1 MATNTGKEV
10 GRVSIRVLPNST
22 KLRADLKKVLDRIET
37 TMSIN
42 LDVRAKRK
50 QFDRDINSMV
60 HDAEKNSVTLN
71 ADADTGRAREQ
82 IAVASRSRIVTF
94 TVRVSKASLASVGT
108 ALAAISGAR
117 LAGTILQDIGRGLSN
132 LDKNLPKLA
141 AVGLGIANVTSLLLG
156 SVGGIVT
163 VGAGLFS
170 IVGVLGAAPGI
181 LAGAAIGAITL
192 AVALKDAKEQLA
204 ELGPQWTDLGGI
216 ISNNFWDRA
225 KQPILDLNNELF
237 PSLKSGLDG
246 VSASLGNW
254 AASLA
259 GGLRRAFGG
268 GRLDSMFGNLVES
281 IDIASGGTESFASAI
296 AELGTV
302 GANNLPRLARWFTKL
317 IGQFDAWVT
326 SVSADGQLQGWIDS
340 GVVAAKDLGRA
351 LSGIA
356 GIFDG
361 IFTAAERS
369 GGQGLTLLADTLQ
382 RVSDIVNGPNFQT
395 ALTTV
400 FVGAAAGLDGLSRAL
415 GPIGGMF
422 ADLAPTIA
430 DVLDSAGSALG
441 TLLGSVA
448 DALSNPIFAGGL
460 SDLFNGIQE
469 AVDKITPVLP
479 TVAELFGGLGTTLGI
494 LAEAAAPVIAAMV
507 EGLAPVLELLLG
519 SVQELAPLLSD
530 QLVKAFEDLAPTL
543 EQSARELLPLLVQMI
558 VALLPIL
565 PVLVDLIIALAPV
578 ITAAAQSSLP
588 FIQAIGDTFD
598 AIKGLTDF
606 LQGDTSLDDLKQT
619 MINLPFAILLPKAAM
634 LELTESLVRGFRQAA
649 DGAASFA
656 GEIGTNIAN
665 AAATI
670 ATLPG
675 RAVAA
680 LSGLGGLLF
689 SSGASLIQGF
699 VNGILSMVAEV
710 AAAAARVVAAAG
722 DFFPHS
728 PARKGE
734 FSGRGWTLYSGRA
747 TVDGFIQ
754 GMDQRTRRLRAQSA
768 STMAAASFGGSGKS
782 GGSSDVAMAG
792 GGLTITGGNFGYD
805 PREIFREQRKQQRI
819 AQMRTGM
826 SKVRPA

>member
-22 KLRADLKKVLDRIET
+22 KLRADLKKVLDRIEA
-37 TMSIN
+37 TMSLN
-42 LDVRAKRK
+42 LDVRANRK
-50 QFDRDINSMV
+50 NFDRDVNSMV

-71 ADADTGRAREQ
+71 ADADTGRAREK
-82 IAVASRSRIVTF
+82 IAVASRSRVVNF
-94 TVRVSKASLASVGT
+94 TVRVSKSSLASVGT

-141 AVGLGIANVTSLLLG
+141 AIGLGVANVTSLLLG

-163 VGAGLFS
+163 VGAGLLS

-181 LAGAAIGAITL
+181 LAGAAVGAITL

-204 ELGPQWTDLGGI
+204 DLGPQWTELGGI
-216 ISNNFWDRA
+216 ISTNFWDRA

-259 GGLRRAFGG
+259 AGLQRAFGG

-281 IDIASGGTESFASAI
+281 IDIASGGTEAFASAI

-302 GANNLPRLARWFTKL
+302 GANNLPRLARWFSKL
-317 IGQFDAWVT
+317 TTQFDTWVT
-326 SVSADGQLQGWIDS
+326 AVSADGQLQGWIDD
-340 GVVAAKDLGRA
+340 GIVAAKDLGRA

-361 IFTAAERS
+361 IFRAAERS
-369 GGQGLTLLADTLQ
+369 GGQGLSFLADTLQ

-400 FVGAAAGLDGLSRAL
+400 FVGAAAGLDGLGKAL
-415 GPIGGMF
+415 GPIGDMF
-422 ADLAPTIA
+422 ADLSPTIA

-441 TLLGSVA
+441 ELLGSVA

-460 SDLFNGIQE
+460 SDLFNGIE
-469 AVDKITPVLP
+469 DAIDSITPILP
-479 TVAELFGGLGTTLGI
+479 TVAELFGGLGTTLGV

-507 EGLAPVLELLLG
+507 EGLAPVLEELLG
-519 SVQELAPLLSD
+519 SVQELAPILSE

-543 EQSARELLPLLVQMI
+543 GEMAKELFPLLVQMI

-565 PVLVDLIIALAPV
+565 PVLVDLLIALGPV
-578 ITAAAQSSLP
+578 ITAAAERSLP
-588 FIQAIGDTFD
+588 FIQVIGNVFD
-598 AIKGLTDF
+598 VLSTLADF
-606 LQGDTSLDDLKQT
+606 LNGDTSLNQLIERALAVPEPFRT
-619 MINLPFAILLPKAAM
+619 M
-634 LELTESLVRGFRQAA
+634 RGVIV
-649 DGAASFA
+649 DVMSV
-656 GEIGTNIAN
+656 IGLALGIA
-665 AAATI
+665 
-670 ATLPG
+670 L
-675 RAVAA
+675 RAVESFFSGVQSNVSSAVDVIGQLPDRA
-680 LSGLGGLLF
+680 VGAVSGLGALLF

-699 VNGILSMVAEV
+699 VNGIRSMVSEV
-710 AAAAARVVAAAG
+710 AAAAAAAVAAAG
-722 DFFPHS
+722 DYFPHS

-768 STMAAASFGGSGKS
+768 TTMAAASFGGSGTAGS
-782 GGSSDVAMAG
+782 SSDVAVAG

-819 AQMRTGM
+819 AQMRTGL
-826 SKVRPA
+826 SRVRPA